1 MRTPL
6 LSLLVMGLFALF
18 SACSSE
24 YPEPVDD
31 TLPTDLQLS
40 TTLSNQRISSIA
52 EDANGYIWIGTSRGL
67 NRYNGDEMHQYFC
80 NDQPNA
86 IPDNRIY
93 CVFCDSKGRIWI
105 TTKNGVARYT
115 EQDDFEAIPIN
126 YRNPRCQNMVENS
139 RGDIFVSQTNEILK
153 YDPESNCFE
162 RAISDV
168 SYIDPFMQ
176 QIFVDEEDNLW
187 VIDDRSAVSYSTTTF
202 RQLDKLDLGE
212 GSEIQ
217 TAGMIGRTLWLA
229 DANGLHIYDVVER
242 HWTELPDCIR
252 AHPLY
257 NMSRMLAIIPMN
269 SETLLLSTASDGL
282 FIYNTRTQHLM
293 HQGQSEFPF
302 AAPGFAVQQ
311 GLVDS
316 NGNVWLCSASQG
328 FTFRQQ
334 QSRRFSSNNPFYNG
348 LYGKPVVSVKFDEER
363 HQLWAIAQD
372 EGLYCY
378 DIQTGEIRH
387 FDRSSI
393 LRPSHSAKR
402 DINRR
407 ANTLFIDHQHDLWL
421 ATYPRGLAQLRQKGE
436 KLELIN
442 YFNLPVAIDIQEDLD
457 HTIWIGCYGN
467 SYYSKRASDSQF
479 LEHHLFSN
487 TFSYLSCIELLH
499 DGRVATLERE
509 RGLHFINPE
518 TQEQSAPVIPDSV
531 LQTCIARSIF
541 LPSAL
546 KEDHEGRLW
555 IGTISNGLMCYDPV
569 SGTLEHIKGAP
580 CEDIASIEVDKM
592 GDLWVSTQYGLG
604 KYNVKTQSFTNYYS
618 TDGLGGNEYYDRVSC
633 QLPDGTLVFGGS
645 HGLTVFNP
653 NNVPETQTAHL
664 RLEDLKI
671 HNQLVRPAPGAAI
684 EKHLSLSDAIQL
696 NHRQNSI
703 SISFSSLDFSE
714 EERFNYQYMLE
725 GFNHTWVDAGTNR
738 EAFYANLWPCQ
749 YTFRLRITNK
759 DRDQVL
765 AETSIPVIIHPAIW
779 ATWWAR
785 LLYILLGLMVITY
798 IIRLYRRIR
807 QEKRN
812 RLLSQREKEHEHRI
826 NQMNMNF
833 FANVSHEFR
842 TPLTVISG
850 PIKQLCQDSSIAPDQ
865 HHLLQVVNRSVTR
878 MLQLVNQ
885 MMDFHKLEEDTLKLE
900 VKRQDVVSF
909 LKNVAEFFA
918 VNAHDK
924 GIDFRTHGVEDMFLM
939 WTDLD
944 KLEKILNNLLGNA
957 MKYSPAG
964 SRVDLSL
971 DVISSQEAQQL
982 FPNAQLIPDMQYA
995 KISVSDN
1002 GPGIPVGQRQKVF
1015 ERYYQ
1020 LRNSPDQS
1028 FNWGTGIGLY
1038 YAHSL
1043 VRLHHGQI
1051 GIFDNP
1057 EGQGANF
1064 CFIVPTAQSA
1074 YTEAEMANT
1083 DQRQTSLFPIQEKV
1097 EESVP
1102 EFESSRVRK
1111 FETPQT
1117 SQTPQTPQ
1125 TSQTPQTPQPPQ
1137 TPQTPPLPHLLV
1149 IDDDV
1154 EVIHYLKL
1162 LLGKD
1167 YRVTC
1172 RFDATTALETLRQ
1185 QDEEVDL
1192 VISDVMMPGTTGF
1205 QLCQQ
1210 IKDDDQLCHLPV
1222 ILVTAK
1228 NSVQDQIAGLNAG
1241 AMAYV
1246 TKPFDPD
1253 YLKAL
1258 IQRLIGT
1265 RDQTRRVLQEST
1277 QASALDDNAL
1287 SAQDRAFITELY
1299 RLMEEELSNPDM
1311 DVTRLTDLLHVSR
1324 SKLYYKIKGLTG
1336 ENPSSFF
1343 KTYKLNR
1350 AAELIREGKYNLS
1363 EISLLTGF
1371 STLSHFSTSFKR
1383 HFGVAPSEY

>member
-1 MRTPL
+1 MKALPI
-6 LSLLVMGLFALF
+6 SLLLICLIGLF
-18 SACSSE
+18 SACSTE
-24 YPEPVDD
+24 YPEPADNM
-31 TLPTDLQLS
+31 TPPDLLLS
-40 TTLSNQRISSIA
+40 STLSNQRISSIT

-67 NRYNGDEMHQYFC
+67 NRYNGDVMHQYFC
-80 NDQPNA
+80 NDEPNA

-93 CVFCDSKGRIWI
+93 CVFCDSKSRIWV

-115 EQDDFEAIPIN
+115 EQDDFEAIPIK
-126 YRNPRCQNMVENS
+126 YSNPRCQSMVENS
-139 RGDIFVSQTNEILK
+139 RGDIFVSQTNQILK
-153 YDPESNCFE
+153 YNPQSNCFE
-162 RAISDV
+162 QAISDV

-202 RQLDKLDLGE
+202 RQLDKLNLGE

-242 HWTELPDCIR
+242 HWVELPECIR
-252 AHPLY
+252 EHPLY
-257 NMSRMLAIIPMN
+257 NMSRMLAIIPMD

-282 FIYNTRTQHLM
+282 FIYNTSTQHLL
-293 HQGQSEFPF
+293 HQGQSDFPF
-302 AAPGFAVQQ
+302 AAPSFAVQQ

-334 QSRRFSSNNPFYNG
+334 QSGRFNTKNPFYNG
-348 LYGKPVVSVKFDEER
+348 LHGKPVVSVVFDEER

-378 DIQTGEIRH
+378 DVLTGEIMH
-387 FDRSSI
+387 YDRKSI
-393 LRPSHSAKR
+393 LLPSHSAKR

-442 YFNLPVAIDIQEDLD
+442 FYNLPVAIDIQEDLD

-467 SYYSKRASDSQF
+467 SYYSKRSTDSQF

-531 LQTCIARSIF
+531 LQSCIVRSIF

-555 IGTISNGLMCYDPV
+555 IGTVSNGLMCYDPT

-580 CEDIASIEVDKM
+580 CEDIASIEIDKM
-592 GDLWVSTQYGLG
+592 GNLWVSTQYGLG
-604 KYNVKTQSFTNYYS
+604 KYNVTTKSFTNYYS
-618 TDGLGGNEYYDRVSC
+618 TDGLDGNEYYDRVSC
-633 QLPDGTLVFGGS
+633 QLLDGTLVFGGS

-653 NNVPETQTAHL
+653 NNVTETQTAKL

-684 EKHLSLSDAIQL
+684 EKQLSLSDAIQL
-696 NHRQNSI
+696 NHQQNSF

-725 GFNHTWVDAGTNR
+725 GFNHAWVDAGSNR
-738 EAFYANLWPCQ
+738 EAFYANLRPND

-765 AETSIPVIIHPAIW
+765 AETSIPVMIDPAIW
-779 ATWWAR
+779 STWWAR
-785 LLYILLGLMVITY
+785 LLYIFLGLMVITY

-807 QEKRN
+807 QEKRD
-812 RLLSQREKEHEHRI
+812 RLQSQREKEHEHHI

-842 TPLTVISG
+842 TPLTVIAG
-850 PIKQLCQDSSIAPDQ
+850 PIRQLCQDPAVQ
-865 HHLLQVVNRSVTR
+865 GEQQRLLKVVNRSVTR

-885 MMDFHKLEEDTLKLE
+885 MMDFHKLEEDTLRLE
-900 VKRQDVVSF
+900 VKRQDVVGF
-909 LKNVAEFFA
+909 LRQVAEFFA

-924 GIDFRTHGVEDMFLM
+924 EIDFRTHGLEDIFLM
-939 WTDLD
+939 WVDLD
-944 KLEKILNNLLGNA
+944 KVDKILNNLLGNA
-957 MKYSPAG
+957 MKYTPAG
-964 SRVDLSL
+964 GRVDLSL
-971 DVISSQEAQQL
+971 DVISSQEAQL
-982 FPNAQLIPDMQYA
+982 IFPDKELLPEMQYV
-995 KISVSDN
+995 KIMVADN
-1002 GPGIPVGQRQKVF
+1002 GQGIPVDQREKIFQ
-1015 ERYYQ
+1015 RYYQ
-1020 LRNSPDQS
+1020 LRNSADKS

-1043 VRLHHGQI
+1043 VLLHHGYI
-1051 GIFDNP
+1051 RVVDNP
-1057 EGQGANF
+1057 DGQGSCF
-1064 CFIVPTAQSA
+1064 CFVLPVAQSA
-1074 YTEAEMANT
+1074 YNEAEILST
-1083 DQRQTSLFPIQEKV
+1083 DQNQTTLFPIQNV
-1097 EESVP
+1097 TDQ
-1102 EFESSRVRK
+1102 
-1111 FETPQT
+1111 TPQT
-1117 SQTPQTPQ
+1117 LQTPQTPL
-1125 TSQTPQTPQPPQ
+1125 
-1137 TPQTPPLPHLLV
+1137 LPHLLV
-1149 IDDDV
+1149 VDDDV

-1162 LLGKD
+1162 LLSKN

-1185 QDEEVDL
+1185 ADEVVDL
-1192 VISDVMMPGTTGF
+1192 VISDIMMPGTTGI
-1205 QLCQQ
+1205 QLCLQ

-1228 NSVQDQIAGLNAG
+1228 TTIQDQVEGLNAG

-1246 TKPFDPD
+1246 TKPFDPS
-1253 YLKAL
+1253 YLQAL
-1258 IQRLIGT
+1258 IKRLLGT
-1265 RDQTRRVLQEST
+1265 RDQTRKVLQEST
-1277 QASALDDNAL
+1277 QTSALDEDAL
-1287 SAQDRAFITELY
+1287 SAQDKAFMNELY
-1299 RLMEEELSNPDM
+1299 HLMEEELSNPDM
-1311 DVTRLTDLLHVSR
+1311 DISRLTELLHVSR